1 MFARSK
7 LPLPGFLGPCLP
19 SAAEQPPTARGWLHE
34 IKLDGFR
41 LLAHRAANG
50 VRLFTRNGLDWA
62 ERYPGIAAAVGKLSC
77 QSCLLD
83 GEVVL
88 CGDDGIPV
96 FNRLRYGR
104 QVKGEALLCAFD
116 LLEVNGRDLRRAPIE
131 LRKAVLAKLLRKAPA
146 WLQLSEHI
154 EEPGDVVFRHACK
167 LGYEG
172 IVSKRLGSPYISGRP
187 RSWLKFKNPAAP
199 AVKREAEEDWGGR
212 RWR

>member
-1 MFARSK
+1 
-7 LPLPGFLGPCLP
+7 
-19 SAAEQPPTARGWLHE
+19 
-34 IKLDGFR
+34 
-41 LLAHRAANG
+41 

-146 WLQLSEHI
+146 WLQLI
-154 EEPGDVVFRHACK
+154 PDCGDTD
-167 LGYEG
+167 
-172 IVSKRLGSPYISGRP
+172 SS
-187 RSWLKFKNPAAP
+187 AAP
-199 AVKREAEEDWGGR
+199 SALSMAPISHWTTVGFCNGCPGGAAR
-212 RWR
+212 SMSQGLRVLVLVNTSKSRATSCSATPASLVTRGS